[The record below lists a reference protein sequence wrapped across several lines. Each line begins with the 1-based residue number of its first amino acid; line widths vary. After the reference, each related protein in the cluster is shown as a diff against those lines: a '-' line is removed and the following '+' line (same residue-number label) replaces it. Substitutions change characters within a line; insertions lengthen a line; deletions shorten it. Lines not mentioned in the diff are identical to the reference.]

1 MPANLL
7 AGKGKTMKKLQRYI
21 LREYLVP
28 LIYCMVG
35 FIAIYVLF
43 ELFGSFSRL
52 METKLPFLTIVKY
65 FAGYLAPYFHY
76 LAPAALMLAALYT
89 MWNFCRHSEL
99 VAMRASGISF
109 PTISMPI
116 ILVAVIMAG
125 FVAWVNES
133 YVPRNAQWAMRL
145 KKERFDL
152 KKANR
157 SGRLDYRNSADRR
170 IWSADGIEDPRG
182 HHLVGVDVT
191 EDRPDGSRS
200 FHVSAERADWLD
212 GEWWFKSPAVQHYD
226 TRGAEIATKTPEL
239 DSLALRVFP
248 TFSERPADLMAQ
260 SRKQQYNSV
269 AGKFQHLRTN
279 ENLSDD
285 TRREYEYAA
294 WAQIMAPFACIIMTL
309 FAIPAGVSSGRQ
321 SVFKGILG
329 ALGMFFAFYGL
340 VIGGMVAANLGYL
353 NPIVCATL
361 PYLIFLVLG
370 IRAFRLQR

>member
-1 MPANLL
+1 
-7 AGKGKTMKKLQRYI
+7 MKKLQRYI

-28 LIYCMVG
+28 LFYCLVG

-52 METKLPFLTIVKY
+52 MEMKLPFTTTVKY

-89 MWNFCRHSEL
+89 MWSFCRHSEL

-109 PTISMPI
+109 FMIAMPI
-116 ILVAVIMAG
+116 LLVACLMAG

-145 KKERFDL
+145 KKERFDQ
-152 KKANR
+152 KKAER
-157 SGRLDYRNSADRR
+157 SGRLDYRNSAERR
-170 IWSADGIEDPRG
+170 IWSADGVEDPRG

-191 EDRPDGSRS
+191 EDRPDGSRV
-200 FHVSAERADWLD
+200 FHVSAKRADFLD
-212 GEWWFKSPAVQHYD
+212 GEWWFVSPSIQHYD
-226 TRGAEIATKTPEL
+226 TKGAEIATKTPEL
-239 DSLALRVFP
+239 DALSLRVFP
-248 TFSERPADLMAQ
+248 SFKEKPNDLMAQ
-260 SRKQQYNSV
+260 SRKQQFNSV
-269 AGKFQHLRTN
+269 AGKFRHLRTN
-279 ENLSDD
+279 ANLSDD

-294 WAQIMAPFACIIMTL
+294 WAQIMSPFACILMTL

-329 ALGMFFAFYGL
+329 ALGMFFGFYGL

-353 NPIVCATL
+353 NPIICATL
-361 PYLIFLVLG
+361 PYAIFLALG
-370 IRAFRLQR
+370 IRAFHTHR

>member
-1 MPANLL
+1 
-7 AGKGKTMKKLQRYI
+7 MKKLQRYI

-28 LIYCMVG
+28 LIYCMLG

-52 METKLPFLTIVKY
+52 MDSGLPFVTIVKY

-109 PTISMPI
+109 TMIALPI
-116 ILVAVIMAG
+116 LLVACLMAG

-152 KKANR
+152 AKANR

-170 IWSADGIEDPRG
+170 IWSADSVEDPHGR
-182 HHLVGVDVT
+182 HLVKVDVT

-200 FHVSAERADWLD
+200 FHVSAARADYLD
-212 GEWWFKSPAVQHYD
+212 GEWWFSAPAVQHYD
-226 TRGAEIATKTPEL
+226 SKGAEIATKTPEL
-239 DSLALRVFP
+239 DALTLRVFP
-248 TFSERPADLMAQ
+248 SFTERPSDLMAQ
-260 SRKQQYNSV
+260 SRKQQFNSV
-269 AGKFQHLRTN
+269 AGKFRHLKTN
-279 ENLSDD
+279 ENLSDE

-294 WAQIMAPFACIIMTL
+294 WAQIMSPFACIIMTL

-329 ALGMFFAFYGL
+329 ALAMFFAFYGL

-353 NPIVCATL
+353 HPILCATL
-361 PYLIFLVLG
+361 PYAIFLILG
-370 IRAFRLQR
+370 IRAFRIQR

>member
-1 MPANLL
+1 
-7 AGKGKTMKKLQRYI
+7 MKKLQRYI

-28 LIYCMVG
+28 LIYCMMG
-35 FIAIYVLF
+35 FISIYVLF

-52 METKLPFLTIVKY
+52 MDMKLPFLTTVKY
-65 FAGYLAPYFHY
+65 FAGYLSPYFHY

-109 PTISMPI
+109 VSIARPI
-116 ILVAVIMAG
+116 ILVACVMAG

-133 YVPRNAQWAMRL
+133 YVPRTAQWAMRL
-145 KKERFDL
+145 KKERFDT
-152 KKANR
+152 KKAER
-157 SGRLDYRNSADRR
+157 SGRLDYRNSAERR
-170 IWSADGIEDPRG
+170 IWSADSVEDPRG
-182 HHLVGVDVT
+182 RHLVGVSVT
-191 EDRPDGSRS
+191 EDRPDGSRA
-200 FHVSAERADWLD
+200 FHVNAERADWLD
-212 GEWWFKSPAVQHYD
+212 GEWWFKSPTVQHYD

-239 DSLALRVFP
+239 DALTLRVFP
-248 TFSERPADLMAQ
+248 SFTERPNDLMAQ

-269 AGKFQHLRTN
+269 AGKFRHLRTN

-294 WAQIMAPFACIIMTL
+294 WAQIMSPFACIIMVL

-321 SVFKGILG
+321 SVFKGILC

-353 NPIVCATL
+353 HPILCATL
-361 PYLIFLVLG
+361 PYAIFLVLG

>member
-1 MPANLL
+1 
-7 AGKGKTMKKLQRYI
+7 MKKLQRYI
-21 LREYLVP
+21 LREYLIP
-28 LIYCMVG
+28 LFYCMTG

-52 METKLPFLTIVKY
+52 MESKLPFLTIAKY

-116 ILVAVIMAG
+116 ILVACLMAG

-133 YVPRNAQWAMRL
+133 YVPRTAQWAMRL

-157 SGRLDYRNSADRR
+157 SGRLDYRNSADHR
-170 IWSADGIEDPRG
+170 IWSADAVEDPHGR
-182 HHLVGVDVT
+182 HLVGVNVT
-191 EDRPDGSRS
+191 EDRSDGSRS
-200 FHVSAERADWLD
+200 FQVSAERADWLD
-212 GEWWFKSPAVQHYD
+212 GEWWFKAPSVQYYD
-226 TRGAEIATKTPEL
+226 TKGAEIATKTPEL
-239 DSLALRVFP
+239 DTLTLRVFP
-248 TFSERPADLMAQ
+248 SFYERPNDLMAQ
-260 SRKQQYNSV
+260 SRKQQFNSV
-269 AGKFQHLRTN
+269 AGKFRHLETN

-294 WAQIMAPFACIIMTL
+294 WAQIMSPFACIIMTL

-353 NPIVCATL
+353 NPILSATI
-361 PYLIFLVLG
+361 PYLVFLLLG